1 MQARQPGLY
10 HRLVTATLLLP
21 VILSLSAIAYGAV
34 NVTFAKV
41 KVAGVPVNV
50 VTANLNSP
58 DVYVTPAL
66 ARRGVGTCESFRSM
80 IRRTRPAAAI
90 NGTFFCTRTLKPTGD
105 IVIDG
110 RLLWKGYLGTAVAVD
125 YSGGVHF
132 VPTHNTRYY
141 KWYDY
146 DQVLA
151 AGPTLVLGG
160 KTIVMPKTEGFR
172 SGVHFNKRAR
182 AAVGLTWN
190 NKLVF
195 VTTKKNIYYRQLAK
209 VMKYLKCRDAA
220 VLDGGSSIGLYC
232 KGKLIANPGRGMT
245 NCLLVYDDLNA
256 YERYRGALCPG
267 NQTAGKVL
275 EDFSLVT
282 VKK

>member
-1 MQARQPGLY
+1 MHARQSGLCF
-10 HRLVTATLLLP
+10 RLVMATLLLP
-21 VILSLSAIAYGAV
+21 AILSLRVIAFGAV
-34 NVTFAKV
+34 SVTYAKS
-41 KVAGVPVNV
+41 KIAGIPVNV
-50 VTANLNSP
+50 VTTNLNSP
-58 DVYVTPAL
+58 DIYVTPAV
-66 ARRGVGTCESFRSM
+66 ARCGVGTCESFRSM

-132 VPTHNTRYY
+132 VPTRSARNY

-151 AGPTLVLGG
+151 AGPTLVLAG
-160 KTIVMPKTEGFR
+160 KTIVMPKSEGFR

-195 VTTKKNIYYRQLAK
+195 VTTRKNIYYRQLAK

-245 NCLLVYDDLNA
+245 NCLLVYDDRND
-256 YERYRGALCPG
+256 YEHYRGALCPG
-267 NQTAGKVL
+267 SQTARR
-275 EDFSLVT
+275 F
-282 VKK
+282 